1 MEVSS
6 WTSTPQL
13 ASAPPKP
20 WSGLFLCD
28 IGYALLLVI
37 LHGLEPALDLLAG
50 LEVVE

>member
-20 WSGLFLCD
+20 WSGD

-37 LHGLEPALDLLAG
+37 LHGLEPALDLVAG